1 MGPIVYLDLDG
12 QGARYAQLIRAL
24 KGAILDGRL
33 VAGARLPA
41 SRTLARELAM
51 SRNTVLA
58 AYEQLQAEGFL
69 LGRVGSGS
77 FVANV
82 GHAAPQ
88 RRAVPSLIAPL
99 SVFARR
105 ALANTDGRGIPG
117 HQHADLRYNLQ
128 YGVPLANPLLAS
140 VWRREVSRAAEHAQF
155 DYPDPQGLAA
165 LRAQICDY
173 LARRRGVPASPED
186 VLIVSGTQ
194 QAFALAA
201 RALLDVGDTV
211 VLEDPHYRG
220 ARQAFAAHGAHARG
234 CRVDADGLVP
244 AALPAAARLAVVTP
258 SHQFP
263 TGALLPLP
271 RRIELLDWAA
281 QRRAWLIEDDYD
293 GEFRYGGRPLAA
305 LKSHDRDGRVIYI
318 GSFSKALFPA
328 LRLGYMVLPPALRDA
343 FVAAKWLEDRGC
355 SALEQAALA
364 RFMAEGGFERH
375 LRRAAVAL
383 RARRAAMLRGL
394 ERHAGDVV
402 EVVDSNAGMH
412 LTAWLTRAIHGDCE
426 RLVAH
431 ARTRGLGLYTVV
443 PYCLKT
449 PPRPGLVLGYAG
461 LPPADID
468 AAMRLFGKCLR
479 ETGLKTGESNYA
491 GGARR
496 DALDPTV
503 HARASRLP
511 PLPP

>member
-1 MGPIVYLDLDG
+1 VYLDLDG

-24 KGAILDGRL
+24 KGAILDGR
-33 VAGARLPA
+33 VGAGARLPA
-41 SRTLARELAM
+41 SRSLARELDV

-82 GHAAPQ
+82 GNAAPQ
-88 RRAVPSLIAPL
+88 KRAANTLIAPL
-99 SVFARR
+99 TGFARR
-105 ALANTDGRGIPG
+105 AQANTDGRRIPG
-117 HQHADLRYNLQ
+117 HQHNDLRYDLQ
-128 YGVPLANPLLAS
+128 YGLPLANPLLGS
-140 VWRREVSRAAEHAQF
+140 VWRREVSRAAEHVEF
-155 DYPDPQGLAA
+155 DYPDAQGLLA
-165 LRAQICDY
+165 LREQICDY
-173 LARRRGVPASPED
+173 LARRRGVPAAPDD

-201 RALLDVGDTV
+201 RMLLEAGDTV

-220 ARQAFAAHGAHARG
+220 ARQVFAAHGAHARG

-244 AALPAAARLAVVTP
+244 AALPGSARLAVVTP

-271 RRIELLDWAA
+271 RRVELLDWAA
-281 QRRAWLIEDDYD
+281 ERHAWLIEDDYD

-305 LKSHDRDGRVIYI
+305 LKSLDRDGRVIYI

-328 LRLGYMVLPPALRDA
+328 LRLGYMVLPAALRDA
-343 FVAAKWLEDRGC
+343 FVAGKWLEDRGC
-355 SALEQAALA
+355 NALEQATLA
-364 RFMAEGGFERH
+364 RFMADGGFERH
-375 LRRAAVAL
+375 LRRAAIAL
-383 RARRAAMLRGL
+383 RARRSAMLNGL
-394 ERHAGDVV
+394 RRHAGDAV

-412 LTAWLTRAIHGDCE
+412 LTAWLTRANHGDCE

-431 ARTRGLGLYTVV
+431 ARERGLGLYTIA
-443 PYCLKT
+443 PYCLKL

-461 LPPADID
+461 LPPADIE
-468 AAMRLFGKCLR
+468 AAMKLLGKCLR
-479 ETGLKTGESNYA
+479 ETGLRPEG
-491 GGARR
+491 
-496 DALDPTV
+496 
-503 HARASRLP
+503 
-511 PLPP
+511 